1 MINIIQ
7 IIDIIGV
14 SGPIILGISSLV
26 LLYNKSNLFSV
37 YIIGFI
43 INSLL
48 NILLK
53 GIIKQPRPSEDIH
66 VFNIKLMSGKRIG
79 YDKFGMPSGH
89 AQSVFYSTFFILFAL
104 KNNIIT
110 FFYFI
115 ISFLTI
121 YQRIKYLNHSIYII
135 YYLTNQKYSDLIH
148 IPIYLQ
154 IFVAPFLSIYSKYDC
169 QYEE

>member
-121 YQRIKYLNHSIYII
+121 YQRIKYLNHNIYQIIVGSIIGSILGFSFYTYTKELLKGNIKMKMDD
-135 YYLTNQKYSDLIH
+135 NA
-148 IPIYLQ
+148 PI
-154 IFVAPFLSIYSKYDC
+154 
-169 QYEE
+169 

>member
-7 IIDIIGV
+7 IIDTIGV
-14 SGPIILGISSLV
+14 SGPIVLGISSLI

-66 VFNIKLMSGKRIG
+66 MFNIKLMSGKRIG

-89 AQSVFYSTFFILFAL
+89 AQSVFYSTLFILFAL

-121 YQRIKYLNHSIYII
+121 YQRIKYFNHDIYQVIIGSIIGSILGFSFYT
-135 YYLTNQKYSDLIH
+135 YTKELLKGNMKMKMDDNA
-148 IPIYLQ
+148 PI
-154 IFVAPFLSIYSKYDC
+154 
-169 QYEE
+169 